1 MTFRKYLVLAGVT
14 VFAAA
19 GDSMLSHGMKQTGN
33 ISLHHLQ
40 GIILAVLNPWVAVGI
55 VLLLAFFASYMN
67 ALSWADLTYV
77 LPATS
82 LGYVLLALVAKFALH
97 EQVSPMRWIG
107 IALISGGV
115 GFVAGG
121 PALTSQIKRE
131 DPTIAHLPLLAKD
144 ARNGATPQRMSSR
157 GFQRGA
163 AMKSAYT
170 WGGILVVVFASVVGD
185 VLLARAMKQVGDVH
199 DLWRRSGFG
208 PWSSAFSG
216 NSNFFWE

>member
-1 MTFRKYLVLAGVT
+1 MNFRKYLVLAGVT

-40 GIILAVLNPWVAVGI
+40 GVILAVRNPWVAVGI
-55 VLLLAFFASYMN
+55 LLLLAFFASYMN
-67 ALSWADLTYV
+67 SLSWADLTYV

-97 EQVSPMRWIG
+97 EAVSPMRWLG

-121 PALTSQIKRE
+121 PALTAQEHPDDRKSSV
-131 DPTIAHLPLLAKD
+131 LAKD
-144 ARNGATPQRMSSR
+144 ARDGAPVPAEEVVSGGVQR
-157 GFQRGA
+157 
-163 AMKSAYT
+163 
-170 WGGILVVVFASVVGD
+170 
-185 VLLARAMKQVGDVH
+185 
-199 DLWRRSGFG
+199 
-208 PWSSAFSG
+208 
-216 NSNFFWE
+216 

>member
-19 GDSMLSHGMKQTGN
+19 GDSMLSHGMKQTGS
-33 ISLHHLQ
+33 ISLHHLPS
-40 GIILAVLNPWVAVGI
+40 IILAVLNPWVAVGI
-55 VLLLAFFASYMN
+55 LLLLAFFASYMN

-82 LGYVLLALVAKFALH
+82 LGYVLLALIARFVLH

-121 PALTSQIKRE
+121 PALTPHAVHDHTTDR
-131 DPTIAHLPLLAKD
+131 T
-144 ARNGATPQRMSSR
+144 
-157 GFQRGA
+157 
-163 AMKSAYT
+163 
-170 WGGILVVVFASVVGD
+170 
-185 VLLARAMKQVGDVH
+185 QVGELKPALQPDPYQGIASAMPRGSQ
-199 DLWRRSGFG
+199 LERR
-208 PWSSAFSG
+208 P
-216 NSNFFWE
+216 

>member
-1 MTFRKYLVLAGVT
+1 VTFRKYLVLAGVT

-33 ISLHHLQ
+33 ISFHHLQ
-40 GIILAVLNPWVAVGI
+40 SIILAVGNPWVAVGI

-77 LPATS
+77 LPSTS

-97 EQVSPMRWIG
+97 EQVSPLRWLG

-121 PALTSQIKRE
+121 PSLTSHE
-131 DPTIAHLPLLAKD
+131 HSEANEHLKPALESAQGE
-144 ARNGATPQRMSSR
+144 ARARD
-157 GFQRGA
+157 
-163 AMKSAYT
+163 
-170 WGGILVVVFASVVGD
+170 ASVKASAEEKVSA
-185 VLLARAMKQVGDVH
+185 VS
-199 DLWRRSGFG
+199 SGA
-208 PWSSAFSG
+208 SS
-216 NSNFFWE
+216 

>member
-19 GDSMLSHGMKQTGN
+19 GDSMLSYGMKQVG
-33 ISLHHLQ
+33 SVSVHHLQ
-40 GIILAVLNPWVAVGI
+40 GVVLAVLNPWVAIGI
-55 VLLLAFFASYMN
+55 LLLLAFFASYMN

-97 EQVSPMRWIG
+97 EQISLLRWLG

-121 PALTSQIKRE
+121 PALTHHESPVLPNSATEGTSTYTK
-131 DPTIAHLPLLAKD
+131 DPKDPLLAK
-144 ARNGATPQRMSSR
+144 
-157 GFQRGA
+157 
-163 AMKSAYT
+163 SA
-170 WGGILVVVFASVVGD
+170 
-185 VLLARAMKQVGDVH
+185 
-199 DLWRRSGFG
+199 RSGAPQSCG
-208 PWSSAFSG
+208 GA
-216 NSNFFWE
+216 EL

>member
-1 MTFRKYLVLAGVT
+1 MTLRKYLVLAGVT

-19 GDSMLSHGMKQTGN
+19 GDSMLSHGMKQSGN
-33 ISLHHLQ
+33 ISIHHLQ
-40 GIILAVLNPWVAVGI
+40 GVILAVLNPWVAVGI

-97 EQVSPMRWIG
+97 ENVSPMRWIG

-121 PALTSQIKRE
+121 PALTSHE
-131 DPTIAHLPLLAKD
+131 HGGPSHSELPPLATNAKD
-144 ARNGATPQRMSSR
+144 
-157 GFQRGA
+157 
-163 AMKSAYT
+163 
-170 WGGILVVVFASVVGD
+170 GIPISEAVPTV
-185 VLLARAMKQVGDVH
+185 
-199 DLWRRSGFG
+199 SGV
-208 PWSSAFSG
+208 
-216 NSNFFWE
+216 ER